1 MRISDWSSDVCSS
14 DLSPGSENLGKWLP
28 RRPRN
33 TANGSIS
40 YAWRFGLTT
49 GVAIRWSG
57 HSFDNAANSTRL
69 DAYTL
74 VDLRAEYALSPRFRL
89 FGRVENIFDESYMT
103 AFRSEE
109 RRVGKACVSTC
120 RSRGWP
126 LH

>member
-1 MRISDWSSDVCSS
+1 MR
-14 DLSPGSENLGKWLP
+14 L
-28 RRPRN
+28 RRPLN
-33 TANGSIS
+33 TANGVIS

-103 AFRSEE
+103 AYRYGTLGRSLD
-109 RRVGKACVSTC
+109 RKST
-120 RSRGWP
+120 RLNSS
-126 LH
+126 H